1 VSHFALIYRNGN
13 KAIAMKKLI
22 TVCTIAIFCF
32 LLVFISCK
40 KSGTITYHNQGVIT
54 AICPMCACA
63 ACGGYFIKFNSDTA
77 TLYRIDNDLSKF
89 GINGS
94 SNFPINVAAE
104 WQFDAAIKSSN
115 DIIITQ
121 LRIIN

>member
-1 VSHFALIYRNGN
+1 
-13 KAIAMKKLI
+13 MKKLAPACI
-22 TVCTIAIFCF
+22 TLAICFMAIF
-32 LLVFISCK
+32 IGCK

-54 AICPMCACA
+54 AHCLMCACP

-89 GINGS
+89 GIGLN
-94 SNFPINVAAE
+94 SNFPINVIADWHPDE
-104 WQFDAAIKSSN
+104 AITGGN
-115 DIIITQ
+115 FVIITG